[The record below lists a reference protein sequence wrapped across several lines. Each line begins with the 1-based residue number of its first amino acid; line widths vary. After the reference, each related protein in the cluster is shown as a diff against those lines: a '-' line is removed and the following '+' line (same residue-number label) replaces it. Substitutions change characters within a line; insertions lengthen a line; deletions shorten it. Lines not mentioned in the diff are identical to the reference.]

1 MILKKIIDKNYY
13 SVQGVIEENTFSTH
27 NVIYEELSSNK
38 EKIRIVETLKT
49 VNDDVELC
57 KEVEDL
63 KKSLQS
69 FNIGALSIDQKKFR
83 EQRSKLKI
91 WMVAVETMIAQLPTN
106 FMLHARSSIEIQHMN
121 VTWIRLEFNV
131 SKITHGIYF

>member
-1 MILKKIIDKNYY
+1 M
-13 SVQGVIEENTFSTH
+13 
-27 NVIYEELSSNK
+27 
-38 EKIRIVETLKT
+38 

-131 SKITHGIYF
+131 SKIIHDIYF